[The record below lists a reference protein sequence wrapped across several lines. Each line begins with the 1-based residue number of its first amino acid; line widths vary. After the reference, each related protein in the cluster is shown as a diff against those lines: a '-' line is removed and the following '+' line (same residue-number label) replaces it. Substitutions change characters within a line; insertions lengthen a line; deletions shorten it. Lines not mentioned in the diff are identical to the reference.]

1 MGLEGLFIIS
11 VAAALYPL
19 IGYPLVLC
27 VIAALRSRVVARHEW
42 DPQVTVLIP
51 AYNEAGCIA
60 ATIQNKLEQD
70 YPAAKL
76 QIIVVSD
83 ASSDGTDGIVESFAP
98 RGVELLRQATRQGK
112 AAGLNEAVRHARGEI
127 LVFSDAN
134 SEFAPDAVRRLVE
147 NFADSQVG
155 YVTGRLQYTHAEEIS
170 GLGSSGYM
178 RYENWLRRLET
189 RVDSVIGVNGGV
201 DAMRRKLYAAVPV
214 DQITDFVLPLQVIAA
229 GFRVVFD
236 ERARSREQAN
246 QEMGAEFRMRVRVA
260 LRALRGIVYARAALS
275 FVRRP
280 LPAFCILSHK
290 ILRYVGFL
298 FLAGALMLN
307 VLLATRSNLFALLLL
322 AQSMLYLLA
331 LIGLARG
338 LPRAL
343 QTLTALPTY
352 FLMSNVAFA
361 VAALRFARGDTL
373 AIWKPRA
380 G

>member
-1 MGLEGLFIIS
+1 MGLEGLFIIA

-19 IGYPLVLC
+19 IGYPLALC
-27 VIAALRSRVVARHEW
+27 LIAALRPRVVARQEW

-51 AYNEAGCIA
+51 AYNEADCIA

-70 YPAAKL
+70 YPAGKL

-83 ASSDGTDGIVESFAP
+83 ASSDGTDGIVKSYAP
-98 RGVELLRQATRQGK
+98 RGVELLRQARRQGK
-112 AAGLNEAVRHARGEI
+112 AAGLNEAVRHASGEI

-147 NFADSQVG
+147 NFADPQVG
-155 YVTGRLQYTHAEEIS
+155 YVTGQLQYTHAEEAS
-170 GLGSSGYM
+170 GRGSSSYM
-178 RYENWLRRLET
+178 RYENWLRGLET

-246 QEMGAEFRMRVRVA
+246 QEMGSEFRMRVRVA

-275 FVRRP
+275 FVQRP

-290 ILRYVGFL
+290 ILRYLGFV
-298 FLAGALMLN
+298 FLASALVLN
-307 VLLATRSNLFALLLL
+307 VLLATRSDLFALLLL

-331 LIGLARG
+331 VIGLARG

-352 FLMSNVAFA
+352 FVMSNVAFA

-373 AIWKPRA
+373 ATWKPRA